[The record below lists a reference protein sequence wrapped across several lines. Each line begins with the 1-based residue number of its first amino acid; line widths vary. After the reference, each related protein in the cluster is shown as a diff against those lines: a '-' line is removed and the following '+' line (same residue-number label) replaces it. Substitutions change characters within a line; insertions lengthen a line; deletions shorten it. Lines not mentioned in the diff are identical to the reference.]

1 MMGTEAL
8 LKELSVEYGPVIIG
22 GENLLKYLQQ
32 EYGSISIPNNS
43 NRFIGDI
50 NTANEI
56 HKPKVENVGTIPVPK
71 YNNSYVNESKTVDSG
86 KNSHRNNSICLDIKN
101 KQDFEQYIVKVKNV
115 DKFKNFFSKQYVT
128 GVDNALLV
136 ELHKKYSRNYDII
149 IKKYLKGVD
158 NIKCPE
164 EFDKDT
170 NSEIVMKI
178 CELITKHFINNIL
191 TACYN
196 GGSHSGTYEGESKYC
211 KEYESVIEQYLQS
224 IYARKFSRIKEED
237 SIKGNEK
244 FFQTLGS
251 PDACIINKIE
261 VYPHYMR
268 YIDENGRRKSNI
280 IEGKASFR
288 RQMR

>member
-1 MMGTEAL
+1 MTGTESL
-8 LKELSVEYGPVIIG
+8 LKELSVEYGQVIIG

-50 NTANEI
+50 NTENEI
-56 HKPKVENVGTIPVPK
+56 YKTKVENVVTIPVPK
-71 YNNSYVNESKTVDSG
+71 YSNSYVNELKTVDSG
-86 KNSHRNNSICLDIKN
+86 KNSLRINSSYLDIKN

-115 DKFKNFFSKQYVT
+115 DKFKNFFSKQHVT

-136 ELHKKYSRNYDII
+136 ELHKKYSSNYDII

-164 EFDKDT
+164 EFDDDT
-170 NSEIVMKI
+170 NYDIVMEI
-178 CELITKHFINNIL
+178 CKLITKHFINNIL

-261 VYPHYMR
+261 VYPHSMR
-268 YIDENGRRKSNI
+268 YIDENGRITSNI

-288 RQMR
+288 R